1 MTLTPYNDDDLQ
13 SYEVHSIFL
22 KELAPELEKLLKR
35 PVTVRTLE
43 NGHTL
48 LFDEQGVHR

>member
-1 MTLTPYNDDDLQ
+1 MMTTCKAMKSTP
-13 SYEVHSIFL
+13 SSL